1 MTGIRQR
8 WRLLIASLA
17 NVDAPLAGALVT
29 DWEAAVVR
37 SGLPVA
43 MAEGATPRPRLWF
56 GPPLPAGMAGEREP
70 LDLGLAERRR
80 IHEVREALAGVLP
93 AGLLL
98 ADLYDVWPGAPAL
111 TASIAAADYRIIVG
125 VDSGD
130 PAVPGALAGAI
141 AALVSA
147 DRIAVPR
154 EKGGRTVEID
164 IRPSLIALRSM
175 AIEARPADTADTA
188 GSGEFG
194 LWMRLRL
201 GGDGP
206 MGRPA
211 ELVAAI
217 AARTGRAM
225 RIQQAIR
232 ERVVITGD
240 EPLPS

>member
-8 WRLLIASLA
+8 WRLLIASIA
-17 NVDAPLAGALVT
+17 NVDAPLAGALAT
-29 DWEAAVVR
+29 DWEAAIVR

-43 MAEGATPRPRLWF
+43 MSEGATPRPRLWF

-111 TASIAAADYRIIVG
+111 TASIVAADYRIIVG
-125 VDSGD
+125 VDGGD
-130 PAVPGALAGAI
+130 PGAPEALAGAI
-141 AALVSA
+141 TELLSA
-147 DRIAVPR
+147 DRIAVAR

-164 IRPSLIALRSM
+164 IRPSLVALRST
-175 AIEARPADTADTA
+175 AIETRPAGTA
-188 GSGEFG
+188 GSGDFG

-201 GGDGP
+201 GSDGP

-211 ELVAAI
+211 ELVAAV

-225 RIQQAIR
+225 RIQRAIR
-232 ERVVITGD
+232 ERVVIRGD